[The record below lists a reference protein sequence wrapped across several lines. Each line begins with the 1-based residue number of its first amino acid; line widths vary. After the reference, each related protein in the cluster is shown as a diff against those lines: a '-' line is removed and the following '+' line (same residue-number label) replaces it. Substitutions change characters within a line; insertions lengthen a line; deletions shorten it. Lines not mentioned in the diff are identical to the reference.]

1 MKKQDNNSNPN
12 AGWNQRE
19 QWYLNGYDN
28 AEAGPDVQILNEE
41 GWENEN
47 KERREYFCAICQSK
61 LDYLKNMDM
70 WFCSAAAVL

>member
-1 MKKQDNNSNPN
+1 MKRDNNNSSSSNPN

-19 QWYLNGYDN
+19 QWYLNRYDN

-47 KERREYFCAICQSK
+47 KEQRHYWCAICEGK
-61 LDYLKNMDM
+61 LDYLKK
-70 WFCSAAAVL
+70 WFCSACV